1 MSKDLWIM
9 EVEQAQEAFMED
21 GDEEAF
27 TSALKSL
34 GFDPDE
40 IMDEIAAGKDELTTI
55 ERAADQLP
63 NMLTGKP
70 MFHVTRRPPRRI

>member
-34 GFDPDE
+34 GFGLDE
-40 IMDEIAAGKDELTTI
+40 IMDEIAAGKGEIATI
-55 ERAADQLP
+55 EKATDELP
-63 NMLTGKP
+63 NMLTGLP
-70 MFHVTRRPPRRI
+70 MHRTTAPWRRK